1 MKLEGKT
8 ALVTGASRG
17 IGRAIALAF
26 AREGARVAINYRAN
40 EEAAREAKA
49 LADAA
54 GPTALLARADV
65 TDRAQVEAMLEA
77 CFGEFGRLDILV
89 NNASA
94 EVHRRFWELTEEDWD
109 FVQDSTLKS
118 VFLCSGAA
126 ARHMIERGGGGK
138 ILNISSIHDAAPR
151 QSASAYCAAKAG
163 LLMLTRC
170 CALELAP
177 HNIQVNAISPGLIE
191 TDRTAGYIRRGNQ
204 QGKTNIGTAIPA
216 HRAGRPEEIAEAA
229 VYFVSDAAGYT
240 TGTNIY
246 VDGGYLLTTC
256 RIP

>member
-40 EEAAREAKA
+40 EEAAHESKA

-54 GPTALLARADV
+54 GPAAILVQADV
-65 TDRAQVEAMLEA
+65 TVRSQVEAMLDA
-77 CFGEFGRLDILV
+77 CLNEFGRLDILV
-89 NNASA
+89 NNASG
-94 EVHRRFWELTEEDWD
+94 ETGRPFWEMTEELWD
-109 FVQDSTLKS
+109 FVVDSTLKS
-118 VFLCSGAA
+118 VFLCTRAAVPHMMERRSG
-126 ARHMIERGGGGK
+126 K
-138 ILNISSIHDAAPR
+138 VLNISSIHDAAPR
-151 QSASAYCAAKAG
+151 ALASAYCAAKAG

-170 CALELAP
+170 CALELAAY
-177 HNIQVNAISPGLIE
+177 NIQVNAISPGLID
-191 TDRTAGYIRRGNQ
+191 TDRTAGYIRRGNR
-204 QGKTNIGTAIPA
+204 QGLTNIPTAIPA

-229 VYFVSDAAGYT
+229 LYMVGDAAGYT
-240 TGTNIY
+240 TGTTMYI
-246 VDGGYLLTTC
+246 DGGYLTNTC